1 MDTATFV
8 PFEQTELT
16 DGFWLDRYE
25 LNRRVSIENV
35 RRRFEDSGR
44 FDAMRF
50 NFLKNGRRPH
60 IFFDSDVAKWMEA
73 VAYLAVK
80 DPEGMQEHLALCE

>member
-1 MDTATFV
+1 MKNSNFIS
-8 PFEQTELT
+8 FEQVDLKN
-16 DGFWLDRYE
+16 GFWHDRYE
-25 LNRRVSIENV
+25 LNRKVSLENV

-44 FDAMRF
+44 FDALRF

-73 VAYLAVK
+73 ASFSLMFK
-80 DPEGMQEHLALCE
+80 DSEGTRRFARS